1 MSILLSKNTRVLML
15 GISGKI
21 GSYHCQLMLNYGTTI
36 VGGVTPGKGGTT
48 VHGLPVFNTIKEA
61 VAATDASTVIVMVPP
76 PFAADAIMESAEAG
90 IKLCVAITDGI
101 PAQDMIRVKRYMKRY
116 RESDCMR
123 LIGPNCSGII
133 CPGESLVGIMP
144 AHIHNPGRVGIISL
158 SGTLGYEAAA
168 QLQEINLGIS
178 TSVGIGGDPITG
190 SSFLDILKLFAQ
202 DDKTDGVVLLG
213 ESGGSQ
219 EAQAAEFIRN
229 GFDKP
234 VVAYIAG
241 SAAPAGRRLG
251 HAGAIITAF
260 GEAAGEKT
268 SLLRDVGAVIAED
281 PTKIGETIKHVLE
294 SK

>member
-1 MSILLSKNTRVLML
+1 MSILLNKNTRVLML
-15 GISGKI
+15 GISGRI
-21 GSYHCQLMLNYGTTI
+21 GSYQSQAMLNYGTCL
-36 VGGVTPGKGGTT
+36 VGGVTPGKGGTS

-61 VAATDASTVIVMVPP
+61 ISATDASTVIVMVPP
-76 PFAADAIMESAEAG
+76 TSAADAIMESAEAG

-101 PAQDMIRVKRYMKRY
+101 PAQDMIRVKRYMRRY
-116 RESDCMR
+116 RESDSMR

-144 AHIHNPGRVGIISL
+144 ARIHNPGRVGIISR

-168 QLQEINLGIS
+168 QLQELDLGIS

-190 SSFLDILKLFAQ
+190 SSFLDILKLFAK
-202 DDKTDGVVLLG
+202 DEETDGVVLLG
-213 ESGGSQ
+213 KIVGPQ

-241 SAAPAGRRLG
+241 SAAPAGRSLG

-260 GEAAGEKT
+260 GEGANEKT

-281 PTKIGETIKHVLE
+281 PSKIGETIKRVLE